1 MKPSSIA
8 WRIEYRWNGS
18 YLPDVAPLPEQLERA
33 ALRGGGEGEER
44 HVRLPPAGVDL
55 LGEEVLH
62 RIGHLVDQRDLGRFG
77 RREQRRLG
85 GGGDDEPPPSTFF
98 ISLAESPVWEEWASS
113 MITA

>member
-18 YLPDVAPLPEQLERA
+18 YLPVSPRRPNSSRVRPFGVAVKAKNDMFACRPRA
-33 ALRGGGEGEER
+33 STSFA
-44 HVRLPPAGVDL
+44 
-55 LGEEVLH
+55 
-62 RIGHLVDQRDLGRFG
+62 
-77 RREQRRLG
+77 RRSCTGSGTSSTSDTSAASAAASNDASEAEA
-85 GGGDDEPPPSTFF
+85 DDEPPPSTFF